1 MHLWYMQLC
10 WQTDGIS
17 PSFCF
22 IYPALI
28 ECLLH
33 AWQWVS
39 AEESDPFETGDRWA
53 QTEPLE
59 FVPSGQILQDEDYIR
74 MRDELSP
81 AQIRDQEGLLDH
93 S

>member
-1 MHLWYMQLC
+1 MHLRYMQLC
-10 WQTDGIS
+10 WQTDGIF

-28 ECLLH
+28 GCLLH
-33 AWQWVS
+33 AWQWVG
-39 AEESDPFETGDRWA
+39 AEQSDPFEAGDRWT

-59 FVPSGQILQDEDYIR
+59 FVPSGHILQDEDYIK
-74 MRDELSP
+74 MREELSP
-81 AQIRDQEGLLDH
+81 AQIRDQEGLLDY